1 MLEDGLIAPEAR
13 YERRESV
20 ELAFIAAVQHLP
32 ATQRAV
38 LLMREVLGFSARE
51 VAEAL
56 DTSVAS
62 VNSALQRAR
71 KAVEERVPAESQQA
85 TLRALGDDGTRR
97 LVDSYMSAM
106 ADGDV
111 PKVVSLLTEE
121 ASWSMPPLATWWTG
135 RETIGRWLGRHPLN
149 GKWEWRHVPTRVSG
163 QLAVGTYTWHSDAG
177 AFLPFSIDVLT
188 VAGDR
193 IAEVTSFISRSPGE
207 PPEAIVDYPD
217 RAYAGTMVD
226 RFELP
231 ARLER

>member
-13 YERRESV
+13 YEWRESV

-51 VAEAL
+51 VADAL
-56 DTSVAS
+56 ETSVPS

-97 LVDSYMSAM
+97 LVDGYMTAM
-106 ADGDV
+106 AAGDV
-111 PKVVSLLTEE
+111 PKVVSMLTEE

-135 RETIGRWLGRHPLN
+135 QEAIGRWLARSPLN
-149 GKWEWRHVPTRVSG
+149 GSWEWRHVPTRASG
-163 QLAVGTYTWHSDAG
+163 QLGVGTYTWHPEAG

-193 IAEVTSFISRSPGE
+193 IAGVTSFIARSPGE
-207 PPEAIVDYPD
+207 SPEAIIEYPD
-217 RAYAGTMVD
+217 RPYSGTMIE
-226 RFELP
+226 RFGLP
-231 ARLER
+231 PRLER